1 MPSLKSLSLKLGQV
15 LALYGG
21 VGLFALSFLD
31 SSFVPFPGIND
42 LALIVLASQHPA
54 RAPFYALMSTLGSL
68 LGCYVIYGIARGAEK
83 LAEGRSTSTKGT
95 SVLPTKGTSVRRWL
109 ERNDFVAMLVMS
121 LLPPPAPLK
130 ISVLTAG
137 ALRMNALHFGLAL
150 LLGRSL
156 RFAAEAWLGARYGA
170 QGEAYIKKNLGWASL
185 VTILIIIGLTLLSR
199 WWKGRRVA
207 RRAGS
212 G

>member
-1 MPSLKSLSLKLGQV
+1 LLKSLSLKLGHV

-21 VGLFALSFLD
+21 AGLFALSFLD

-54 RAPFYALMSTLGSL
+54 RAPFYAFMSTVGSL

-83 LAEGRSTSTKGT
+83 LAEGRSPSTKRN
-95 SVLPTKGTSVRRWL
+95 SVRRWL
-109 ERNDFVAMLVMS
+109 ERNDFVAMLVMC

-130 ISVLTAG
+130 ISVITAG
-137 ALRMNALHFGLAL
+137 ALRMNALHFGVAL

-156 RFAAEAWLGARYGA
+156 RFAAEAWLGVHYGA
-170 QGEAYIKKNLGWASL
+170 QAEAYLKKNLGWASL
-185 VTILIIIGLTLLSR
+185 VTILIVIGLTLLSR
-199 WWKGRRVA
+199 WRKGRRA
-207 RRAGS
+207 ASDDS

>member
-1 MPSLKSLSLKLGQV
+1 LPFLKSLSLKLGHV

-21 VGLFALSFLD
+21 VGLFAMSFLD

-42 LALIVLASQHPA
+42 LALIVLASQRPA
-54 RAPFYALMSTLGSL
+54 RAPFYAFMSTVGSL

-83 LAEGRSTSTKGT
+83 LAEGRSSSTKGN
-95 SVLPTKGTSVRRWL
+95 SARRWL
-109 ERNDFVAMLVMS
+109 KRNDFVAMLVMC

-130 ISVLTAG
+130 ISVITAG
-137 ALRMNALHFGLAL
+137 ALRMNALHFGVAL

-170 QGEAYIKKNLGWASL
+170 QGEAYLKKNLDWVSL
-185 VTILIIIGLTLLSR
+185 LTILIVIGLTLLSR
-199 WWKGRRVA
+199 WWKGRRA
-207 RRAGS
+207 ASPDGS